1 MLAASATVPAAS
13 AAALVILLLSAKAGV
28 AQSEQ
33 ESPGSYGG
41 KTVAQWVE
49 DLGDLE
55 SKGAD
60 DKRRRA
66 AYALGRIGP
75 AAKSAIGALIKVVND
90 PNMEPRWY
98 AADALGRIGGG
109 EQVAGVLAG
118 AIRNPE
124 NDVYVRLSAVKSLG
138 RLGQVAAGR
147 TDVLVEQ
154 LDAEDAAVRA
164 AAALSLWQ
172 VAEDP
177 QAISTL
183 KSMLQS
189 DSSDQQFYACIALE
203 EVGDA
208 ARPAVDQLVHL
219 LGSDNP
225 DVRRAASKTLGGLG
239 FEAARAVRAAI
250 EDPANGV
257 NDAAAAVALGFVADH
272 VRRQVLYSA
281 TAPAPDF
288 NDAVRALLDELAPP
302 LVKLLESPDETVRR
316 EAGRALARFGP
327 LSVPGLLTALGS
339 DDKTV
344 RTSAAEALIRVERY
358 LPVDS
363 PSANVEGLK
372 KYLVRPL
379 VDAIGSETFEL
390 RYGAIRAA
398 AALNLGSE
406 ADPMKPLLSKA
417 LEDEDA
423 GIRRYAAQA
432 LASIKAA
439 KDSN

>member
-1 MLAASATVPAAS
+1 MPAAS
-13 AAALVILLLSAKAGV
+13 AVVLVILLLLAKAGV

-33 ESPGSYGG
+33 DSPGTYGG
-41 KTVAQWVE
+41 KTVAQWAE

-75 AAKSAIGALIKVVND
+75 AAKSAIAALIKVVND

-98 AADALGRIGGG
+98 AADALGRIGGD
-109 EQVAGVLAG
+109 EKVAEVLAG

-124 NDVYVRLSAVKSLG
+124 NDVYMRLNAVRSLG
-138 RLGQVAAGR
+138 RLGKVAGGQ

-154 LDAEDAAVRA
+154 LEAKDAAVRA

-172 VAEDP
+172 VAEEP
-177 QAISTL
+177 QAINTL
-183 KSMLQS
+183 KSMLES
-189 DSSDQQFYACIALE
+189 DSSDQQFYACIALD

-208 ARPAVDQLVHL
+208 ARPAIEGLVHL
-219 LGSDNP
+219 LGSENP
-225 DVRRAASKTLGGLG
+225 DVRRAASKTLAGLG

-250 EDPANGV
+250 EDPASGV
-257 NDAAAAVALGFVADH
+257 NDAAAAVALGFVADR
-272 VRRQVLYSA
+272 VRRQVLYPA
-281 TAPAPDF
+281 TTAGPDF
-288 NDAVRALLDELAPP
+288 NDAVRTLLDELAPP

-339 DDKTV
+339 NDKTV
-344 RTSAAEALIRVERY
+344 RSSAAEALIRVERY

-379 VDAIGSETFEL
+379 VDAIGSDRFEV

-406 ADPMKPLLSKA
+406 AEPMKPLLSKA

-432 LASIKAA
+432 LASINAA
-439 KDSN
+439 QESP